1 MVLEENGVVI
11 STGAGAAV
19 LGNPA
24 QAVANLANRWADFD
38 IGLKA
43 GDIVISGTP
52 VAAVPA
58 EPGDFFEAIFDRLG
72 AVSVRFV

>member
-1 MVLEENGVVI
+1 MVLEENGEVI